1 VKSGESHQF
10 CEFNLRFKTDSSTRG
25 FERSHPLLNAP
36 LLFIQRHVAGKTRLL
51 RMTVSPSCAS
61 GRAAIFL
68 MTTPSS
74 SASGG
79 GFETA
84 EPLEALLAAG
94 FGRFE
99 TADASASSAV

>member
-68 MTTPSS
+68 FNEDG
-74 SASGG
+74 ALSGG
-79 GFETA
+79 EDE
-84 EPLEALLAAG
+84 EPLDP
-94 FGRFE
+94 
-99 TADASASSAV
+99 ADADTTGQVIGRAM